1 MNKWTVT
8 LSTTEPFNY
17 VGILK
22 VRQGNKN
29 TERLEATIIQNGLP
43 IDLTDCRVTFQTIIG
58 GYPVERPCKILRI
71 KGVVEYVFDEYTMQK
86 TGRHIANIAFYKG
99 DDLIGTTQDFSYFV
113 INAVSKTPG
122 EMGSYWQTV
131 EDLLNDMR
139 EYLNANKG
147 DFESWF
153 ESIKEILA
161 TIDPGGTLLN
171 EVLDARVDST
181 GKRHDSIQQRL
192 HTDFLLMEQ
201 RIKEKLYA
209 LPEKEISILT
219 ILQDDQ
225 FSKNHTVERV
235 GTVKDADCRGE
246 LVIAHIG
253 ISSNDY
259 FHYKRVG
266 EIDG

>member
-1 MNKWTVT
+1 MKKWAVT
-8 LSTTEPFNY
+8 LSTTDPFNY
-17 VGILK
+17 VGLLK

-29 TERLEATIIQNGLP
+29 SEVVEITITENGLP
-43 IDLTDCRVTFQTIIG
+43 YDLTGCRTTFQTRIG
-58 GYPVERPCKILRI
+58 DFSVERPCNVSKTT
-71 KGVVEYVFDEYTMQK
+71 GVVEYIFDEYTMQR
-86 TGRHIANIAFYKG
+86 TGRHIANIAIYRGEEF
-99 DDLIGTTQDFSYFV
+99 LGTTQDFEYIV

-235 GTVKDADCRGE
+235 GTVRDADCRGE

-253 ISSNDY
+253 ISSNDH